1 MAKLTP
7 RKMTRKTPNLRRT
20 DNEMRVL
27 FKKINFIGALISAI
41 NFFVRKNKGRTL
53 RQKVFSLLHAT
64 PTSGPLHRYIDRLII
79 GAVLVSVV
87 SIVLETVPA
96 IHAIF
101 KYEFEF
107 LEISTIILFSV
118 EYMAR
123 VYSACEVAKYSHPIK
138 GRLKYMVSIPALI
151 DLVSILPYFLGIL
164 LHQVVDTRFLRIF
177 RLTRLLKVT
186 RYTGTLNTLIKAI
199 SREKRVLFASAFMML
214 LLVVLTASLGY
225 ELEHDAQP
233 DKFDTIPSAMY
244 WAVITLA
251 SVGYGDISP
260 ITPLGRAMTVV
271 ISLIGIGI
279 FAIPAGLMASA
290 FTDQLRID
298 RETFE
303 NEFRD
308 ALAKGQIFHNDKNA
322 LNAEAERLHLSEQDV
337 SRIMDKVKHEMK
349 FKVGDGTANLNAAQL
364 LEKYRQQVSQLR
376 SLVQS
381 DDFQQVNALLLETD
395 TTTPLERDVF
405 ESLRK

>member
-1 MAKLTP
+1 M
-7 RKMTRKTPNLRRT
+7 
-20 DNEMRVL
+20 
-27 FKKINFIGALISAI
+27 
-41 NFFVRKNKGRTL
+41 
-53 RQKVFSLLHAT
+53 HAT

-79 GAVLVSVV
+79 ASVLISVV

-96 IHAIF
+96 IHALF
-101 KYEFEF
+101 QSEFEF
-107 LEISTIILFSV
+107 LEITTIILFSV
-118 EYMAR
+118 EYLAR
-123 VYSACEVAKYSHPIK
+123 VYAACEVAKYSDPIK
-138 GRLKYMVSIPALI
+138 GRLRYMVSIPALI

-164 LHQVVDTRFLRIF
+164 LHHVVDTRFLRIF

-260 ITPLGRAMTVV
+260 VTPLGRAMTVV

-337 SRIMDKVKHEMK
+337 SRIMEKVKHEMK
-349 FKVGDGTANLNAAQL
+349 FKANDATAHLNATQL

-381 DDFQQVNALLLETD
+381 DDFLEAHPQLLESD
-395 TTTPLERDVF
+395 ATTPVEREIF
-405 ESLRK
+405 QTLRK